1 MLINSLL
8 QMMVWL
14 QNRLHRIQE
23 CISVVLLLSLDLA
36 VFLDDFVLSQ
46 IEPELELTAKLPS

>member
-1 MLINSLL
+1 
-8 QMMVWL
+8 MMVWL

-36 VFLDDFVLSQ
+36 VFLDDFVLPQ
-46 IEPELELTAKLPS
+46 IESELELAAKLPS